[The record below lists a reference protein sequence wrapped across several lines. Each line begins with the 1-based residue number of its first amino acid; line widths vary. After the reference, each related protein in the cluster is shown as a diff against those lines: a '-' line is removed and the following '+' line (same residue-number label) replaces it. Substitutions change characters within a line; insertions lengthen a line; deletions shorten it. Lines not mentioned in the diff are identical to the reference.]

1 MRATNDQTPTEV
13 NGEGSKGQISD
24 QQTTTTVTPAGEVK
38 GLTAQSVLS
47 ILGARDDEHFALW
60 AKEGFAQPT
69 PLNRINETIAALP
82 TDYNIYFAVN
92 PTGERRRG
100 NKGTAEQTTRLL
112 AATCDLDAKA
122 GGLDTFEKCD
132 AVIADLANILET
144 NPSVIIHTGHGLQPI
159 WPLEGTEELT
169 LAEMQALIRRFG
181 GLAKR
186 VAKGHGG
193 KVDSTF
199 NLDRLH
205 RAPETTNTKPGQVPV
220 KTRAEYTEAHP
231 LSLARLREAL
241 DEYVPEDE
249 ATDDTGPGSL
259 KHEWTYAEKTCPYV
273 LAMIRGWPT
282 DEPQSSRH
290 AWLGQHA
297 VRLTAAVRLGC
308 INEADFKTAQTV
320 LTLRFLE
327 LLARPEA
334 RKPEPKHEIAAW
346 FRDAI
351 GIIEKKSDDQT
362 RKELGNHT
370 HTEPTPDV
378 IFEAT
383 PELAY
388 IKALARA
395 QMMSPSAVLVSAVT
409 FVLAATRHDAV
420 IPAFIGEPASL
431 NSNAGIVGESG
442 DGKTASV
449 GVAKGMF
456 GNRELV
462 AIRNP
467 SSGEGI
473 PAIFRER
480 RPVAEMKDAPE
491 GTDPMRWICHN
502 AMSVFDEVAAMG
514 AQSDRSGST
523 LGATI
528 RSAWSGAGLSNH
540 AADPSRQRNL
550 PAGEYRYCMIVGIQ
564 PSTANVLL
572 RDEGSGTPQRFLLA
586 SATDPGADMNAP
598 DPGPSPFESWRPPY
612 GIGKL
617 EIGYPEHVR
626 PMVRDARRR
635 RLLGDPDAPDGHLLL
650 VRLKVAAGLAILH
663 GKTDVDESM
672 WTISGLLIADS
683 ERLFAELKRYGR
695 KESDKIA
702 AARGRSSA
710 ISDSAAVDY
719 AVERVKVRLSKKVR
733 ATAGGV
739 RRSRIQREIAARDR
753 GHLDDAIEAAISGG
767 YIVEELRP
775 RAGKPNA
782 EPAHWLVAGKASI

>member
-1 MRATNDQTPTEV
+1 MSSPQWDVSNDYAE
-13 NGEGSKGQISD
+13 D
-24 QQTTTTVTPAGEVK
+24 
-38 GLTAQSVLS
+38 LTAGNILS
-47 ILGARDDEHFALW
+47 ILGARDDEHFAVFTDGSFVQPI
-60 AKEGFAQPT
+60 AKGAIDQ
-69 PLNRINETIAALP
+69 TIAEHR
-82 TDYNIYFAVN
+82 DGNNVWFAVN
-92 PTGERRRG
+92 PTSARGRG
-100 NKGTAEQTTRLL
+100 NKGKAEQTTRLL

-144 NPSVIIHTGHGLQPI
+144 NPSVIIHTGHGLQPL

-169 LAEMQALIRRFG
+169 LADQQALIRRFG
-181 GLAKR
+181 DLVKR

-193 KVDSTF
+193 RVDSTF

-220 KTRAEYTEAHP
+220 STRAEYTEAHP

-241 DEYVPEDE
+241 DEYVPEIE
-249 ATDDTGPGSL
+249 GPTDTGPGSL

-395 QMMSPSAVLVSAVT
+395 QMMSPSAVLVSALAIA
-409 FVLAATRHDAV
+409 LAATRYDVA
-420 IPAFIGEPASL
+420 ISPFIGKRASL
-431 NSNAGIVGESG
+431 NFYAGIVGVSG
-442 DGKTASV
+442 GGKTGSV

-456 GNRELV
+456 GDRELV
-462 AIRNP
+462 AILNP

-473 PAIFRER
+473 PAMFRER

-491 GTDPMRWICHN
+491 GTDPMRWTRHN
-502 AMSVFDEVAAMG
+502 VLSVVDEISTLA

-523 LGATI
+523 LGSTL
-528 RSAWSGAGLSNH
+528 RSAWSGSGLSNH
-540 AADPSRQRNL
+540 AADPTRQRNL
-550 PAGEYRYCMIVGIQ
+550 PEDQYRYCMVAGIQ
-564 PSTANVLL
+564 YATANTLL
-572 RDEGSGTPQRFLLA
+572 RDAGAGTPQRFLWA
-586 SATDPGADMNAP
+586 PATDPGADMNAP
-598 DPGPSPFESWRPPY
+598 DPGASPFLSWTPPH

-617 EIGYPEHVR
+617 EITYPEHVR

-635 RLLGDPDAPDGHLLL
+635 RLLDEPDAPDGHMIL
-650 VRLKVAAGLAILH
+650 VRLKVAAALAILH
-663 GKTDVDESM
+663 SSTVVTDPLWMV
-672 WTISGLLIADS
+672 SGLLVADS
-683 ERLFAELKRYGR
+683 ERLLAEMQSHGR
-695 KESDKIA
+695 KESDRTA

-710 ISDSAAVDY
+710 ISDSAKTDHT
-719 AVERVKVRLSKKVR
+719 VERVKNQVTKKVR
-733 ATAGGV
+733 DSGTGI
-739 RRSRIQREIAARDR
+739 RRKEIREAIAHRDR
-753 GHLDDAIEAAISGG
+753 EHLNAAIEAAISGG
-767 YIVEELRP
+767 YIAEDQRP
-775 RAGKPNA
+775 KVGQPNA
-782 EPAHWLVAGKASI
+782 KPALWYVAGRTKI